1 MLLRNLSVLLLLV
14 GASGMAGPQS
24 AQAREVSV
32 VIGFSLSPYVIPD
45 EQRGMEFDIVKE
57 ALALEGHSMLAQYVP
72 LGRVHKVMEMGRA
85 DAAFTQR
92 VDTAAS
98 AYLSDVYIIYRNY
111 AITLAS
117 RDIKIDKLEDLAGKS
132 ILAFQNAS
140 NYLGPAYKAVA
151 QANPTYR
158 EEAKQISQ
166 PILLFLGRVD
176 VVVADR
182 NIFNWFSHDPEV
194 TAKVDSSQAVRYHPL
209 FPPTE
214 YRVAFRDQELRDSFN
229 RGLAKLRSSG
239 EYGRIVARYSPL
251 MVEEPKP

>member
-1 MLLRNLSVLLLLV
+1 MLLRNLLVFLFLV
-14 GASGMAGPQS
+14 GASVVAGGCP

-32 VIGFSLSPYVIPD
+32 VIGFSLSPYVIPG
-45 EQRGMEFDIVKE
+45 EQRGMEYDIVKE
-57 ALALEGHSMLAQYVP
+57 ALALEGHTMLAQYVP
-72 LGRVHKVMEMGRA
+72 LGRVPKVMEMGRA

-92 VDTAAS
+92 IDTAVG
-98 AYLSDVYIIYRNY
+98 AYLSEVYIVYRNY

-117 RDIKIDKLEDLAGKS
+117 RDIKIDRLEDLAGKS

-140 NYLGPAYKAVA
+140 SYLGPAYKAVV
-151 QANPTYR
+151 QKNSTYR

-194 TAKVDSSQAVRYHPL
+194 TAKVDTSQAIRYHAI

-214 YRVAFRDQELRDSFN
+214 YRVAFRDQDLRDAFN

-251 MVEEPKP
+251 MVEEPKQ